1 MFLSGCGYFGAAQHE
16 FAPKAMHSLYAG
28 TGAGAALAVCGLLA
42 ISGSYKLYMIG
53 VHLALLLEA
62 LFLVVFGVQA
72 FRSYGVPEKQDRFPL
87 FVAMGVGSV
96 VALGLMV
103 AFKPKKAKKV

>member
-62 LFLVVFGVQA
+62 LFLVVFGAQA
-72 FRSYGVPEKQDRFPL
+72 FRSYGVPEKEDRLPL
-87 FVAMGVGSV
+87 FTAMFTGTFVAIL
-96 VALGLMV
+96 ALRIL
-103 AFKPKKAKKV
+103 KPKKKAA